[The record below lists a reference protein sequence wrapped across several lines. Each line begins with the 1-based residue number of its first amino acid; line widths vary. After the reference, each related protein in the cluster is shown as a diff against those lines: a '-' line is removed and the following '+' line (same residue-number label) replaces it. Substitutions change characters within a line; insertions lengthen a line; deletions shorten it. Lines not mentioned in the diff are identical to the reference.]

1 MPHTLPTVSI
11 QERKEI
17 GSQRIELMV
26 EESIYTVSVNCR
38 QYFFDNV
45 DSFDWGGR

>member
-1 MPHTLPTVSI
+1 MAHTLLMVSI

-26 EESIYTVSVNCR
+26 EESIYTVSVNSR
-38 QYFFDNV
+38 
-45 DSFDWGGR
+45 GGISLIM